1 MRTTLTSTAVALSA
15 AALTVGLTAGL
26 AGTAHADRYGVDD
39 TRDTFH
45 GSDILDLR
53 VVNGPK
59 NVHVTSTHDNLVR
72 DFSSGSGGRIYLDT
86 DREDWGPEY
95 VLVGGFFEGTDYAL
109 LEADGYARAN
119 WGMPVT
125 EGSYEMTLDYE
136 AETVHLRV
144 SQDTLGDVDE
154 VRVAMR
160 AAGNRTDGTSHG
172 LVDWL
177 GERRD
182 VTPWIARG

>member
-1 MRTTLTSTAVALSA
+1 MRSTLTSTAVALSA

-95 VLVGGFFEGTDYAL
+95 VLVGGFFEGTDYTMLA
-109 LEADGYARAN
+109 
-119 WGMPVT
+119 T
-125 EGSYEMTLDYE
+125 EGFGAKNWKAPVRGFYEMTLDYAKE
-136 AETVHLRV
+136 QTRMRISRRALA
-144 SQDTLGDVDE
+144 GADE
-154 VRVAMR
+154 VRVAVR
-160 AAGNRTDGTSHG
+160 VAGQRTDGSQV
-172 LVDWL
+172 VDWL
-177 GERRD
+177 GAPRSF
-182 VTPWIARG
+182 TPWVDRG